1 MLNNIGFNVF
11 EKKKKKSF
19 EHLQHKNNNRTSEQ
33 NYILNIH
40 EISKKNKNK

>member
-11 EKKKKKSF
+11 ERKKNKSF

-33 NYILNIH
+33 NYILYMFNIF
-40 EISKKNKNK
+40 NLN